1 MGHTGE
7 GVFVP
12 VRVAVVTISDTRTLD
27 TDKSGSAIVE
37 LLSAAGH
44 QVAAREI
51 ITDNRDEIRAL
62 FERWIADPEVDVV
75 IATGGTGITP
85 RDVTP
90 EALAPLVT
98 KPIPGFGEA
107 FRWISFQ
114 EIGTSAIHSRAEA
127 ALCEHTYVFA
137 LPGSTGAV
145 RTALDKLLLP
155 QLDIRNKPCNFAEL
169 LPRIRREREDS

>member
-1 MGHTGE
+1 VGE
-7 GVFVP
+7 GVLIP
-12 VRVAVVTISDTRTLD
+12 VRVAVVTVSDTRTIE
-27 TDKSGSAIVE
+27 TDKSGATILE
-37 LLSAAGH
+37 LLGDAGH
-44 QVAAREI
+44 QVVAREI
-51 ITDNRDEIRAL
+51 ITDNRDTIRAL
-62 FERWIADPEVDVV
+62 LERWIADPEVDVV

-127 ALCEHTYVFA
+127 ALCGDTYVFA

-145 RTALDKLLLP
+145 RTALRELLLP
-155 QLDIRNKPCNFAEL
+155 QLDVRNKPCNFAEL